1 MSAEAGVRI
10 EAWGQ
15 GDLPLLEGLL
25 GDPAMTEYVGGPE
38 TPEKIAERQARYER
52 PGSRQFKII
61 DEESG
66 EGVGWV
72 GCWEITSRDEQ
83 VYEMGWS
90 VLPAFQG
97 RGIARA
103 ATAQA
108 IEKARAEQQLRA
120 CTPTRWSRTSLRMR
134 SAERWASAWWRRSI
148 FRARG
153 AASCDAMT
161 GSSTSSRT
169 SNPSLPR
176 S

>member
-1 MSAEAGVRI
+1 MPTAVRLKPWS
-10 EAWGQ
+10 E

-38 TPEKIAERQARYER
+38 TPEKIAERQTRYER

-72 GCWEITSRDEQ
+72 GYWEITSRDEQ
-83 VYEMGWS
+83 VYEIGWS

-97 RGIARA
+97 RGIASA

-108 IEKARAEQQLRA
+108 IEKARAEQQLRFVHA
-120 CTPTRWSRTSLRMR
+120 YPMVVNEPSNAICRKVGFTLVEEIDFPG
-134 SAERWASAWWRRSI
+134 
-148 FRARG
+148 ARG
-153 AASCDAMT
+153 GFVRCNDWRLDLFED
-161 GSSTSSRT
+161 SR
-169 SNPSLPR
+169 PLAR
-176 S
+176 